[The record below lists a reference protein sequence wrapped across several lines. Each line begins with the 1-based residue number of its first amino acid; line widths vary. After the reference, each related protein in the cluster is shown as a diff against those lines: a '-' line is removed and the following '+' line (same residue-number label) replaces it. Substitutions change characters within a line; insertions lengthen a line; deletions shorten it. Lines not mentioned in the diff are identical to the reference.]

1 MNGRGETLTR
11 SAARLIPYLLVFIT
25 LAVYLRV
32 GFHDFINFDDDV
44 FVYDNPVVSR
54 GLTIDGIIWAFTTP
68 HEANWIP
75 LSFISHM
82 LDVSLFG
89 MNPGVHHLVNLLFHL
104 GSTLLLFLLL
114 DRTTGRPFRSGM
126 VAVLFALHPLHVE
139 SVAWIAERKD
149 VLSLFLGMVALHCHE
164 RYVRN
169 GGWWYLALVGAFAA
183 SLLAKPMMVTLP
195 VVMLLLE
202 WWPLG
207 RFDREGDGRRNIV
220 LRGCLEKIPLLA
232 LSLGAGV
239 ITILAQRGGGELAQ
253 GYTLAARLGRSAIA
267 SLTYLKKMVLPTDL
281 AVIYPFSKY
290 PPTTMTVLAASG
302 AVLIVTLS
310 ALVVARRFPYLAT
323 GWFWY
328 LVTLLPVS
336 GIIQI
341 GQHEVAD
348 RYTYLPL
355 TGIFI
360 AVVWGA
366 GDLAERLK
374 IPGRVSLAACGVL
387 IAVMVILTS
396 LQLRHWRDGEAAMS
410 RAVAVSPGN
419 WVALNNLGLIRL
431 KQGEVQ
437 EAISLFSRSI
447 EAKPSYALAYLN
459 LGVAFMTA
467 GDDDKA
473 MDSFLWGLR
482 FDPFNPKIR
491 LGLGTIHHRRGET
504 AKALQELAI
513 LRQWGAR
520 EADLLERVIT
530 SASPSER

>member
-1 MNGRGETLTR
+1 MNGRGQTLTQ
-11 SAARLIPYLLVFIT
+11 SAARLIPYLLFFLT

-54 GLTIDGIIWAFTTP
+54 GLTPEGIVWAFTTP

-82 LDVSLFG
+82 LDVTLFG
-89 MNPGVHHLVNLLFHL
+89 MSPGGHHLVNLLFHL

-114 DRTTGRPFRSGM
+114 NRTTGRPFRSGM
-126 VAVLFALHPLHVE
+126 VAALFALHPLHVE

-164 RYVRN
+164 RYVRK

-207 RFDREGDGRRNIV
+207 RFEREGEGRRRII

-232 LSLGAGV
+232 LSLGAG
-239 ITILAQRGGGELAQ
+239 IMTILAQRGGGELSQ

-267 SLTYLKKMVLPTDL
+267 TLTYLKKMVLPTDL

-290 PPTTMTVLAASG
+290 PPTIMTVLSASG
-302 AVLIVTLS
+302 AVLILTLL
-310 ALVVARRFPYLAT
+310 ALLVARRIPYLAT

-360 AVVWGA
+360 AAVWGA

-374 IPGRVSLAACGVL
+374 IPGRVTMAAGGVL
-387 IAVMVILTS
+387 IAVMGVLTS
-396 LQLRHWRDGEAAMS
+396 LQLRHWKDGEAAMS

-431 KQGEVQ
+431 KQGRVD
-437 EAISLFSRSI
+437 EAIRLFRESI
-447 EAKPSYALAYLN
+447 SAKPTYSLAHLN
-459 LGVAFMTA
+459 LGVAFMSLERYGEARETLEWA
-467 GDDDKA
+467 R
-473 MDSFLWGLR
+473 R
-482 FDPFNPKIR
+482 FDPYNPKIR
-491 LGLGTIHHRRGET
+491 LALGTVYHWTGEELL
-504 AKALQELAI
+504 AQRELLAI
-513 LRQWGAR
+513 PPGPEAETLRSVMNTPPPAR
-520 EADLLERVIT
+520 
-530 SASPSER
+530 